1 MDGNSVI
8 NVTVQAIYL
17 FGFKILGTI
26 GRLNGLSFPP
36 NLNCPDS
43 FLPPKPPP
51 EKIRYLTYF
60 IFVYE
65 DCTYLIN
72 VC

>member
-1 MDGNSVI
+1 MKERNGTNEKIATVDGNSVI
-8 NVTVQAIYL
+8 NVEEETIYL

-36 NLNCPDS
+36 NLSWPDS

-51 EKIRYLTYF
+51 KKITD
-60 IFVYE
+60 I
-65 DCTYLIN
+65 I
-72 VC
+72 